1 MIKTQTILLLFM
13 FLILSLASCKKDT
26 SSETPGGVEVGN
38 IAPDFTLAGVDNNFH
53 SLSDYRGKL
62 VLIQFWASW
71 CSFCREENPELVS
84 LLDEY
89 KQKGFEILGVSL
101 DTEKDSWM
109 NAIEDDHLNFVHLSD
124 LEGFKS
130 PVAETYKV
138 SSIPQMFLVDE
149 NGVIILITSSASAV
163 SDKVE
168 QHY

>member
-1 MIKTQTILLLFM
+1 MIKAKTTFLLFI
-13 FLILSLASCKKDT
+13 FLTLSLVSCKKDT

-101 DTEKDSWM
+101 DMERSSWM
-109 NAIEDDHLNFVHLSD
+109 NAIENDHLNFIHLSD
-124 LEGFKS
+124 LKGFDS
-130 PVAETYKV
+130 PVAKTYKV
-138 SSIPQMFLVDE
+138 NSIPQMFLVDE
-149 NGVIILITSSASAV
+149 DGVITLITSSASTV
-163 SDKVE
+163 TGKVE